1 MRTPAHLANQ
11 TLLLHLASELAQR
24 RLELLRVFDDNLH
37 ARPSIPSREARAAH
51 FAAPRRHPF
60 PVASRNPPEQPLR
73 QEWLAEAVIPDPL
86 RLARSGDPEVLAWL
100 LSPEQPLGPLLE
112 AAASLRREG
121 HGDRITFSRKV
132 FLPLTQLCR
141 DNCGYCTFAKP
152 PTPGAR
158 AYMSQ
163 DEISS
168 LARAAAAAGCH
179 EALFTLGDKPER
191 RYKVARDELRE
202 LGFESTVDYL
212 AQVAG
217 RVLEETG
224 LLPHANP
231 GVLSREELARLRRVS
246 VSQGLMLEQ
255 SSERLLA
262 RGLAHWA
269 SPDKRP
275 AARLETLAQAG
286 ELDIPFTTGLLIGIG
301 ETVQERAA
309 TIATLAELAQREH
322 IQELIVQNF
331 RAKPDTRMAAAPEPG
346 MEELLRA
353 IAVTRLAAGPAAH
366 VQAPPNLPPDDYG
379 LLLQAGIDDWGGIS
393 PVTMDYV
400 NPEAPWPQLRHL
412 EAVTRAAGCQ
422 LVERLAVY
430 PEYLRDFESATRW
443 LDPAVLRHA
452 LAAADGEGLARQDAW
467 YPGAG
472 RAVPSYTRAAV
483 RTDVRRVLAGAESGQ
498 TLAEDEIAL
507 LFTAR
512 GDEVTE
518 LARLADEMRRQLKG
532 DVVSYVVNRNINYT
546 NICYFRCQF
555 CAFSKGKLSENLRG
569 KPELM
574 TIEDVVERCVEA
586 VARGATE
593 VCLQGGIHPSFTGD
607 FYIELTRA
615 IKERLPSLH
624 IHAFSPLEVWQ
635 GAQTANRSL
644 DEQLRLLKAAG
655 LGTLPGTAAEILDDS
670 IRKIICP
677 DKIRTAEWAEV
688 VKTAHRLG
696 LKTTSTIMFGSVEGP
711 ANWARHLTV
720 LREIQAETGGITEF
734 VPLPFVHME
743 APMYRKGR
751 ARRGPTWEETVK
763 MHAVARIALRGYID
777 NIQVSWVKCG
787 IDGCL
792 EILQAGANDLGGTLM
807 NESISRA
814 AGAAHGQEVTP
825 AEMRAAISSLQR
837 VPAQR
842 TTLYEIVETFPDP
855 QAVA

>member
-1 MRTPAHLANQ
+1 MI
-11 TLLLHLASELAQR
+11 SE
-24 RLELLRVFDDNLH
+24 
-37 ARPSIPSREARAAH
+37 
-51 FAAPRRHPF
+51 
-60 PVASRNPPEQPLR
+60 
-73 QEWLAEAVIPDPL
+73 PL
-86 RLARSGDPEVLAWL
+86 RLARSRDPEALAWL
-100 LSPEQPLGPLLE
+100 LSPAQPLEPLLDS
-112 AAASLRREG
+112 ALHLRREG
-121 HGDRITFSRKV
+121 HGDRVTFSKKV

-152 PTPGAR
+152 PAPGAR
-158 AYMSQ
+158 AYMSEE
-163 DEISS
+163 EILS

-191 RYKVARDELRE
+191 RYKVARDELHE
-202 LGFESTVDYL
+202 LGFATTVEYL
-212 AQVAG
+212 AHVAG
-217 RVLEETG
+217 RVLAETG

-231 GVLSREELARLRRVS
+231 GVLGRDELAQLRKVS

-255 SSERLLA
+255 TSERLLG
-262 RGLAHWA
+262 RDLAHWA

-275 AARLETLAQAG
+275 AARLETVRLAG
-286 ELDIPFTTGLLIGIG
+286 ELAIPFTTGLLIGLG
-301 ETVQERAA
+301 ETLAERAE
-309 TIATLAELAQREH
+309 TIARLAELAQQEH
-322 IQELIVQNF
+322 VQELIVQNF
-331 RAKPDTRMAAAPEPG
+331 RAKPDTRMAGAPEPD

-353 IAVTRLAAGPAAH
+353 IAVTRLAAGAQAH

-379 LLLQAGIDDWGGIS
+379 LLLHAGIDDWGGVS
-393 PVTMDYV
+393 PLTMDYV

-412 EAVTRAAGCQ
+412 EAVTRAADCQ

-430 PEYLRDFESATRW
+430 PEFIRDFDSAARW
-443 LDPAVLRHA
+443 LDAGVLRHA
-452 LAAADGEGLARQDAW
+452 LAAADGEGLVRQDAW

-472 RAVPSYTRAAV
+472 KAIPSFSRAPV
-483 RTDVRRVLAGAESGQ
+483 RGDVRRVLAQAESGQ
-498 TLAEDEIAL
+498 TLAEDEVRL

-512 GDEVTE
+512 GDEVAE
-518 LARLADEMRRQLKG
+518 IARLADEMRRRLKG
-532 DVVSYVVNRNINYT
+532 DAVTYVVNRNINYT

-607 FYIELTRA
+607 FYVELTAA

-635 GAQTANRSL
+635 GAQTAQRSL
-644 DEQLRLLKAAG
+644 QDQLRLLKEAG

-670 IRKIICP
+670 IRRIICP
-677 DKIRTAEWAEV
+677 DKIRTDEWAEV

-711 ANWARHLTV
+711 ASWARHLMV
-720 LREIQAETGGITEF
+720 LRDIQAETGGITEF

-763 MHAVARIALRGYID
+763 MHAVARLALRGYID

-787 IDGCL
+787 LDGCL

-814 AGAAHGQEVTP
+814 AGASHGQEVTP
-825 AEMRAAISSLQR
+825 AEMRAAISSIGR
-837 VPAQR
+837 VAVQR
-842 TTLYEIVETFPDP
+842 TTLYELLEASQPGAP
-855 QAVA
+855 APAA